1 MKKILVLSSLLL
13 TIILF
18 NPALISAKE
27 KTEPSDVTT
36 KDSLQLQT
44 LHYDTTGKVNIGLGL
59 ATFQI
64 AKGFKY
70 LNAKQSEY
78 VLHDLWGNPP
88 GETLGMIL
96 PEEASDIVPTTW
108 AIEISYD
115 EDGHVKDD
123 DAKDIKY
130 DELLTDMQKKVE
142 EVNPERKKQG
152 YPTFKL
158 LGWASPPYYDEKEN
172 KLHWAKRI
180 LFEGDSIETL
190 NYNIRILGRKGVLV
204 LNAIGTMDQL
214 NEIKKQIEPVLAN
227 VNFNEGNKYANFDS
241 NTDKVAAYGI
251 GGLIAGGVLMKTGLL
266 AKIGLVLLKFAKV
279 IVIGAGAVIAGVVKF
294 FKGKKDDGINPNA

>member
-1 MKKILVLSSLLL
+1 MKKIILFLPALLL
-13 TIILF
+13 LLLLNTQ
-18 NPALISAKE
+18 NISAKE
-27 KTEPSDVTT
+27 KSETAEPA
-36 KDSLQLQT
+36 KDDSMHLQVLN
-44 LHYDTTGKVNIGLGL
+44 YDTTGRVNIGLGL

-64 AKGFKY
+64 PKGFKY
-70 LNAKQSEY
+70 LNAKQSQY

-88 GETLGMIL
+88 GESLGMIL

-108 AIEISYD
+108 AIEITYD

-190 NYNIRILGRKGVLV
+190 NYNIRVLGRKGVLV

-214 NEIKKQIEPVLAN
+214 DEIKSQIEPVLSN
-227 VNFNEGNKYANFDS
+227 VNFNDGNKYANFDS

-251 GGLIAGGVLMKTGLL
+251 GGLIAGGVLLKTGLL

-279 IVIGAGAVIAGVVKF
+279 IIVGAGAVVAGIAKF